1 MLAEQPQL
9 CMELRQDNMAT
20 TYKLIES
27 YTVPNTTTYGVT
39 IGSGGTIPQTY
50 TDLVLH
56 IHGRTNRSSYN
67 DDLMVRING
76 VTTGSIYGNR
86 RLYVN
91 GTSSGNDGQSGVNSP
106 YIGSVAADTAT
117 SNAFGITSYYFPSYS
132 GSLNKVMNSKG
143 SSGNIGGDLSE
154 TMGYWSAATTSPITS
169 ITVSPFNGTYW
180 IQGSNFYLYGIK
192 NS

>member
-1 MLAEQPQL
+1 MANTY
-9 CMELRQDNMAT
+9 ELIQ
-20 TYKLIES
+20 S

-50 TDLVLH
+50 TDLVLQ
-56 IHGRTNRSSYN
+56 INGRTNRNNIN

-76 VTTGSIYGNR
+76 VTTGTIYGNR

-91 GTSSGNDGQSGVNSP
+91 GTSSGNDGQTGVDTP
-106 YIGSVAADTAT
+106 YAGSVAAGTAT
-117 SNAFGITSYYFPSYS
+117 ANAFSICTYYFPSYS
-132 GSLNKVMNSKG
+132 GSLNKVMNGKG
-143 SSGNIGGDLSE
+143 SGTNIGGDLSH
-154 TMGYWSAATTSPITS
+154 TMAYWTANTTSAITS